1 MQYFIQEIEVAYHTY
16 SKFSTSKRQPNMSM
30 NDFVIQLE
38 YLNYKMDSHDMKLPE
53 KILAFKLLDWALVSE
68 NQKQMCLTLA
78 NDITYNRMMA

>member
-1 MQYFIQEIEVAYHTY
+1 MQYYIQEIEVAYHTY

-38 YLNYKMDSHDMKLPE
+38 NLNYKMDSHDMKLPE

>member
-38 YLNYKMDSHDMKLPE
+38 NLNYKMDSHDMKLPE